1 MCVKE
6 NKNKRINPKKSD
18 RHKTDNACSE
28 KKNAVQHKKSEKKKK
43 FQSTKAPILFVTSSE
58 TRESDN
64 INNAWKLKREG
75 FVQLI
80 PDSSLPDTWY
90 YFANVRFSLRKKKQ
104 KQNNM

>member
-1 MCVKE
+1 MFE
-6 NKNKRINPKKSD
+6 
-18 RHKTDNACSE
+18 
-28 KKNAVQHKKSEKKKK
+28 KNAVQHKKSGKKIL
-43 FQSTKAPILFVTSSE
+43 QSTKAPILFVTSSE

>member
-1 MCVKE
+1 MLEKIKMMF
-6 NKNKRINPKKSD
+6 NTKKL
-18 RHKTDNACSE
+18 
-28 KKNAVQHKKSEKKKK
+28 KKKV
-43 FQSTKAPILFVTSSE
+43 QTTKAPIRFFTSSE

-64 INNAWKLKREG
+64 INNAWQLKREG

-104 KQNNM
+104 NNM